1 MSTLIAQ
8 IMQQND
14 ILFYFINRGLDN
26 NFLDFLMPTIT
37 DFGSFV
43 AMGII
48 CILLFIFGG
57 EKGKKVAVLGLAALF
72 VANVAVYF
80 LKIIIAEP
88 RPFLVLPNV
97 DQLVAENEIYSFP
110 SGHTASSFAVMVV
123 IGLMYKLNFKGK
135 NYRLIYPLVAFASVI
150 AFSRVYIGVHYP
162 LDVVFGALVGSLSAL
177 LVLKL
182 GDNRFVNKICHISLQ
197 DILHLNF
204 SEKN

>member
-26 NFLDFLMPTIT
+26 NFLDFLMTTIT

-123 IGLMYKLNFKGK
+123 IGLMYKLNLKGK
-135 NYRLIYPLVAFASVI
+135 TYRLIYPLLAFASVI

-162 LDVVFGALVGSLSAL
+162 LDVVVGALIGVLSAL
-177 LVLKL
+177 LVLIFE
-182 GDNRFVNKICHISLQ
+182 DNKYLHKISQISLQ
-197 DILHLNF
+197 ELLHLNI
-204 SEKN
+204 SKKN

>member
-182 GDNRFVNKICHISLQ
+182 GDNRFVNKISHISLQ

>member
-150 AFSRVYIGVHYP
+150 AFSRVYIGVHYT

-182 GDNRFVNKICHISLQ
+182 GDNRFVNKISHISLQ
-197 DILHLNF
+197 DIIHLNF